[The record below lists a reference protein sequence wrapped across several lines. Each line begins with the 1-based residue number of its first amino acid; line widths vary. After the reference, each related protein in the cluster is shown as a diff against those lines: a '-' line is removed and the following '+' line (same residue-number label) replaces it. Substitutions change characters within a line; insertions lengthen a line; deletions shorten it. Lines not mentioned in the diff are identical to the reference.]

1 MATEYK
7 IEDFLKRF
15 KRPISLEANK
25 EYKLVTISSK
35 HRGIKLREL
44 KKGALIKSKMYE
56 VKSGDFIIS
65 GIDAR
70 NGAFGIIPAELD
82 GGIVTNDFW
91 YFKIDES
98 IILKRLFLE
107 LTATTWFDE
116 ICTRGSDGTTNR
128 VRLQKGKFFNQR
140 VLLPD
145 FNEQEILLK
154 HLLSFKEARNK
165 LKREIKIQN
174 KLIQSLKQSIL
185 QEAIQGN
192 LSKDW
197 CKENPNFERAS
208 VLLERIKAEK
218 AQLIKEKKIKKE
230 KTLLPISKEEIP
242 FEIPKNWIW
251 CRLGELYQTTSGG
264 TPLRSNVEYWN
275 GNIKWYKSGELND
288 GLLSINAKEL
298 ITEKGLKESSAT
310 LFPSGT
316 LLIAMYGATAG
327 KLAILKNEATTNQAI
342 CGFYENSNLSTDYLF
357 NYLLANRSKM
367 IKESW
372 GMSQPNISQTYL
384 RDFVFALPPIEE
396 QKAIVK
402 KIDILMQKCQFLE
415 KEIETSETNIQ
426 MLMRAVL
433 KEAFESK
440 EIDKTKVVELP
451 SKPTNVDYYKR
462 TLLATEIVW
471 QLQKE
476 PTLGHL
482 KLQKL
487 IYLAQE
493 SSTMQLPTNF
503 LQQVAGPYDPKM
515 ARSLDK
521 QMKTKKWFEYKKT
534 ELLKFKPLEKA
545 GEHQTD
551 FEKFFANEKGSIQYI
566 IDTFKTAKSDSIEL
580 VGTLYACW
588 KKLIE
593 EKQMITDEIIS
604 KRFYEWSEAKAKFEP
619 NRIIKALRWMETKGI
634 VPEKANA

>member
-1 MATEYK
+1 
-7 IEDFLKRF
+7 L
-15 KRPISLEANK
+15 
-25 EYKLVTISSK
+25 
-35 HRGIKLREL
+35 
-44 KKGALIKSKMYE
+44 
-56 VKSGDFIIS
+56 
-65 GIDAR
+65 
-70 NGAFGIIPAELD
+70 
-82 GGIVTNDFW
+82 
-91 YFKIDES
+91 
-98 IILKRLFLE
+98 
-107 LTATTWFDE
+107 
-116 ICTRGSDGTTNR
+116 
-128 VRLQKGKFFNQR
+128 NQ
-140 VLLPD
+140 
-145 FNEQEILLK
+145 
-154 HLLSFKEARNK
+154 
-165 LKREIKIQN
+165 EIKIQK

-192 LSKDW
+192 LTKDW
-197 CKENPNFERAS
+197 FNANPNTEKSS
-208 VLLERIKAEK
+208 VLLKKIKAEK

-230 KTLLPISKEEIP
+230 KTLLPISQVEIP
-242 FEIPKNWIW
+242 FAIPKHWSW

-264 TPLRSNVEYWN
+264 TPLRSNFEYWN
-275 GNIKWYKSGELND
+275 GNIRWYKSGDLND
-288 GLLSINAKEL
+288 DLLSNNATEF
-298 ITEKGLKESSAT
+298 ITDKGLKESSAT

-327 KLAILKNEATTNQAI
+327 KLAILKDEATTNQAV
-342 CGFYENSNLSTDYLF
+342 CGFFENSNLSTAYLF

-384 RDFVFALPPIEE
+384 RDFVFALPPFEE
-396 QKAIVK
+396 QNAIIK
-402 KIDILMQKCQFLE
+402 KIDTLFEKCNRLEKKIILSETHIKMLMQ
-415 KEIETSETNIQ
+415 
-426 MLMRAVL
+426 AVL
-433 KEAFESK
+433 KEASENK
-440 EIDKTKVVELP
+440 EVKKTKVVELP
-451 SKPTNVDYYKR
+451 TKPTNIDYYKR

-503 LQQVAGPYDPKM
+503 LQQVAGPYDPRM

-545 GEHQTD
+545 GEHKTD
-551 FEKFFANEKGSIQYI
+551 FKKFFANEIDSIQYI

-588 KKLIE
+588 KKLIA
-593 EKQMITDEIIS
+593 EKQIVTDELIS
-604 KRFYEWSEAKAKFEP
+604 KRFYEWSEEKAKFEKS
-619 NRIIKALRWMETKGI
+619 RILKALRWMETKGI